1 MSPEQKDFHSDEDFH
16 ADDEQDDYAPRSIF
30 AVGWFR
36 AVLVLTIL
44 AIVVVVALPYVLKWF
59 EPLPSP
65 VKESSRAIQGPEPA
79 PAPAPGSA
87 SQPPQ
92 SAVSP
97 PSGVAPH
104 LPSAAVKPAPGKP
117 GAATGPALPASPSRS
132 APAASAKS
140 SAALQGARAGEA
152 ARRPERLAAGSATPG
167 GARAEVRRSYWVQLG
182 LFKDLTNAERLAKKL
197 REQGFPVQVAS
208 VARSGTDAAAGGIPG
223 GTYHLV
229 RAGAFADRQ
238 QAVGARD
245 ELGARGYSGFLAQGA
260 AK

>member
-1 MSPEQKDFHSDEDFH
+1 VSPEQKDFHSEEDFH
-16 ADDEQDDYAPRSIF
+16 EDDEQDDYAPRSIF
-30 AVGWFR
+30 AAGWFR

-44 AIVVVVALPYVLKWF
+44 AIVVVVALPYVLRWF
-59 EPLPSP
+59 EPPP
-65 VKESSRAIQGPEPA
+65 VKEPSRTTQAPEPA
-79 PAPAPGSA
+79 PPPASGPAP
-87 SQPPQ
+87 QPPQ

-97 PSGVAPH
+97 PSGPAPQ
-104 LPSAAVKPAPGKP
+104 LPSATVKPAPGKP
-117 GAATGPALPASPSRS
+117 GAPTGSALPASPSRP

-140 SAALQGARAGEA
+140 SAAVQGARAGEA
-152 ARRPERLAAGSATPG
+152 ARRPERLAAGSATPE

-197 REQGFPVQVAS
+197 RDQGFPVQVAS

-229 RAGAFADRQ
+229 RAGAFADRR
-238 QAVGARD
+238 QAVAARD